1 MIETTEK
8 AQHPA
13 AQCILS
19 SELTGEQIARRP
31 HHSPKITDS
40 SSSKPY
46 CPRRRWP
53 VRRPPSWLPPGAAF
67 SGPRL
72 AAPGSMSKAR
82 VYSDINVL
90 RPKEYWDYEG
100 LTVQWGSVPIRP
112 RPFASR
118 SMLCCHT
125 HAVNRNCCL
134 GSYCSNTEIIG
145 QVSAN
150 LASHELGQAVRLPD
164 VCCRSGQVS

>member
-1 MIETTEK
+1 LQDAPTTPP
-8 AQHPA
+8 Q
-13 AQCILS
+13 
-19 SELTGEQIARRP
+19 
-31 HHSPKITDS
+31 ITDS

-53 VRRPPSWLPPGAAF
+53 VRRPPSWLPPGAAL
-67 SGPRL
+67 SGPR
-72 AAPGSMSKAR
+72 
-82 VYSDINVL
+82 
-90 RPKEYWDYEG
+90 
-100 LTVQWGSVPIRP
+100 RP
-112 RPFASR
+112 RIHVQGQGLLRHQRPPPQGVLGLRGAHRPMGVSTHP
-118 SMLCCHT
+118 SSPLCLCCHT

>member
-8 AQHPA
+8 AQRPA

-67 SGPRL
+67 SGPR
-72 AAPGSMSKAR
+72 
-82 VYSDINVL
+82 
-90 RPKEYWDYEG
+90 
-100 LTVQWGSVPIRP
+100 RP
-112 RPFASR
+112 RIHVQGQGLLRHQRPPPQGVLGLRGAHRPMGVSTHP
-118 SMLCCHT
+118 SSPLC
-125 HAVNRNCCL
+125 
-134 GSYCSNTEIIG
+134 
-145 QVSAN
+145 VSF
-150 LASHELGQAVRLPD
+150 HVVLPYPCGESQLLPRF
-164 VCCRSGQVS
+164 VLF